1 MSFNRLFILAAC
13 AAISLGL
20 LKACR
25 PAGGEEGVRLL
36 ARVHNKSLYLTDLEG
51 MIPQGSSSED
61 SALIIRA
68 FTERW
73 VRDAVMLHEA
83 ERNVPKDLNID
94 KLVRDYRASLVQHTY
109 EKVLVD
115 QLLDSTVTQAELDAF
130 YETNKEEYYLNHNIL
145 RFRFVKLPLVPS
157 NLQQF
162 EKWWAGDS
170 QEDLLELRNYCASYA
185 VHFVLEDNLWMRASD
200 VANLFSEG
208 MISETQLLHQNSLK
222 RQDETFRY
230 YFRKLETRPEGEIA
244 PQSYVV
250 DQIKKVI
257 LHKRKMSLLYETK
270 ENMYERA
277 LRLNEVKIYIQ

>member
-1 MSFNRLFILAAC
+1 MSLNRLSILAVSTALSF
-13 AAISLGL
+13 AL
-20 LKACR
+20 LQACR
-25 PAGGEEGVRLL
+25 PAGGDEDVRLL
-36 ARVHNKSLYLTDLEG
+36 ARVHNKSLYLSDLEG
-51 MIPQGSSSED
+51 MIPEGSSSED
-61 SALIIRA
+61 SSLIIRA

-130 YETNKEEYYLNHNIL
+130 YEINKEEYYLNHHVL
-145 RFRFVKLPLVPS
+145 RFRFVKIPLVPS

-162 EKWWAGDS
+162 EKWWVGDS

-185 VHFVLEDNLWMRASD
+185 VHSVLDDNLWMRASE
-200 VANLFSEG
+200 VAHLFPEG
-208 MISETQLLHQNSLK
+208 IISETQLLYQGSLK

-230 YFRKLETRPEGEIA
+230 YFRKLDARPEGEIA
-244 PQSYVV
+244 PQSYVA
-250 DQIKKVI
+250 DQIRKVI